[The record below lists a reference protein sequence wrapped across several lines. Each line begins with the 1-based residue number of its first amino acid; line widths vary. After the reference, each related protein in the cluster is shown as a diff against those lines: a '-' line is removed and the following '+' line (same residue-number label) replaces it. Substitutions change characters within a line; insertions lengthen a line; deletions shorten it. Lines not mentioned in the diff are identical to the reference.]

1 MLNYEIRLFNAH
13 DPKLKG
19 VFRNKSFKSRGA
31 LYLLQKIWNI
41 RLTRLELKEV
51 LELFGNLPGSK
62 QNKLIASVSDYLQ
75 SVLKAGLEF
84 KKLWQTVEQELV
96 EKGIFK
102 KGGYMD
108 TLQYMREREQMKGL
122 RKGRKEG
129 RQEGRKEVILN
140 MLKEKADVQFIAK
153 VTGLSV
159 KEIKNIQKKRPSI

>member
-108 TLQYMREREQMKGL
+108 TLQYVEERGRIKGL
-122 RKGRKEG
+122 RKGRK
-129 RQEGRKEVILN
+129 EGRKEVILN
-140 MLKEKADVQFIAK
+140 MLKKKADISFIAE
-153 VTGLSV
+153 VTGVPV
-159 KEIKNIQKKRPSI
+159 KEIKKLKNSS